1 MQRAS
6 GITSVSPSD
15 KAIDNTATKEQSRMS
30 RMIGLLL
37 AVIPLTSAQIF
48 VDPVAPS
55 VEAHPVCN
63 DKYHVDGNLAGT
75 YQYWRVRKTV
85 YINSNRRVVYWQVK
99 PQGKGPWQDY
109 GSITCE

>member
-15 KAIDNTATKEQSRMS
+15 KAIHNTATKEQSRMS
-30 RMIGLLL
+30 RMISLLL
-37 AVIPLTSAQIF
+37 AVIPLASAKIF

-63 DKYHVDGNLAGT
+63 NTYHVDGNLTGT
-75 YQYWRVRKTV
+75 
-85 YINSNRRVVYWQVK
+85 
-99 PQGKGPWQDY
+99 
-109 GSITCE
+109 